1 MIDFSIEIASSPDRE
16 QLVAEIWYKNQMI
29 AEINQ
34 EKEDLE
40 LEFYLKNNIAFNY
53 EAFCKVLDDAKKK
66 LLNG

>member
-16 QLVAEIWYKNQMI
+16 QLVAEIWYQNQMI